1 MAQRKVRGLLEAG
14 ARVRVISPKA
24 TVELVQLARGGSIE
38 WLDRPYCKG
47 DLAGATLVF
56 AATDN
61 QQVQEAVRQEAEAAG
76 QLVNVANDPGQCSF
90 HVPAVVRRGTLTLM
104 VATGGR
110 SPAVA
115 AMVRRQLEERFGP
128 EYQVLLEL
136 VSMVREQVL
145 KGESSCSARKILF
158 QNMLQDDIVTW
169 IRRGDWERLQDHLR
183 ATLGPDIS
191 IDLGRLRRLSAPDS

>member
-1 MAQRKVRGLLEAG
+1 MARRKVRGLLEAG
-14 ARVRVISPKA
+14 ARVRVISPEA
-24 TVELVQLARGGSIE
+24 TAELVHLARSGRIE
-38 WLDRPYCKG
+38 WLDRPYRQG
-47 DLAGATLVF
+47 DLSGALLIF

-61 QQVQEAVRQEAEAAG
+61 QQVQEAVCQEAEATG
-76 QLVNVANDPGQCSF
+76 QLINVADDPGRCSF
-90 HVPAVVRRGTLTLM
+90 HVPAVVRRGALTLM

-145 KGESSCSARKILF
+145 QGESSCSARKILF

-169 IRRGDWERLQDHLR
+169 IRRGDWERLQEHLLNV
-183 ATLGPDIS
+183 LGPDIS
-191 IDLGRLRRLSAPDS
+191 IDLHRLKQLSAPDS